1 MSGRRG
7 DGPQARKK
15 RCGRP
20 RIDEETGTARIGEW
34 CLQAKA
40 PLPVVPWRGR
50 LIGGTAMP
58 GQERPAGA
66 IDGRVTPFRA

>member
-1 MSGRRG
+1 MKG
-7 DGPQARKK
+7 
-15 RCGRP
+15 CGRP
-20 RIDEETGTARIGEW
+20 RIDEETGTARIGEL

-40 PLPVVPWRGR
+40 PPPVVPWRGR

>member
-7 DGPQARKK
+7 AGPEARKK
-15 RCGRP
+15 GCGRP
-20 RIDEETGTARIGEW
+20 RIDEETGTARIGEL

-40 PLPVVPWRGR
+40 PPPVVPWRGR

-58 GQERPAGA
+58 GGTPGGA
-66 IDGRVTPFRA
+66 INGRVTPFRA